1 MAGVESGVPEGEQLG
16 THGGRSLRGGWTVV
30 VYLLLAPVPSLLD
43 ISGNSS
49 REMKQKCHSC
59 PSIE

>member
-1 MAGVESGVPEGEQLG
+1 MAGAESGVPEGEQLDAR
-16 THGGRSLRGGWTVV
+16 GGRSLRGGWTVV
-30 VYLLLAPVPSLLD
+30 VYSLLAPVPSLLG
-43 ISGNSS
+43 ILGNSS